1 MKVVNRIPKEIA
13 QIYLDYPQIGRRT
26 LIQKHGLSTHEA
38 RIFSWMMK
46 NGKVIYHHDLATQP
60 EDGGTKKAAI
70 LPDIHFPY
78 HDERALDIAIN
89 YVLKVGVDV
98 VIVPGDGVDCYQISY
113 WKTDPLRDPFH
124 VEVRKSIKFI
134 KYLTE
139 VFPDDTEKIWIEGNH
154 ELRLRNMLWS
164 KAREFAG
171 LPGMD
176 IPTIYEISKHGWNYV
191 SNFQLMQS
199 GLPPF
204 AIGKLF
210 VLHGQEIK
218 ISGGAV
224 NLAKLH
230 YDKNPV
236 TQINTH
242 HHQSQ
247 EYIISKMD
255 LQVDGSW
262 TTGCLCDLHPD
273 YAPANRWNHGLAIV
287 EYDSSGYFSVMN
299 KKIISGRVL

>member
-1 MKVVNRIPKEIA
+1 MKVVNEVPKEIA
-13 QIYLDYPQIGRRT
+13 QIYMDYPNIGRDT
-26 LIQKHGLSTHEA
+26 LTKDFGLSHHEA
-38 RIFSWMMK
+38 RIYSWIMK
-46 NGKVIYHHDLATQP
+46 NGKHIYHHDLATQP

-78 HDERALDIAIN
+78 HDQKALDVALN

-98 VIVPGDGVDCYQISY
+98 VVIPGDGVDCYQISF

-124 VEVRKSIKFI
+124 VEVSKSVKFI
-134 KYLTE
+134 EKLSAL
-139 VFPDDTEKIWIEGNH
+139 FPDEEKIWIEGNH
-154 ELRLRNMLWS
+154 ELRLRNMLWTR
-164 KAREFAG
+164 APEFAG
-171 LPGMD
+171 LPGID
-176 IPTIYEISKHGWNYV
+176 IPSIYKIKESGFNYV
-191 SNFQLMQS
+191 SNFQLFQS
-199 GLPPF
+199 GMKPF
-204 AIGKLF
+204 SIGKLF

-224 NLAKLH
+224 NFAKLH

-242 HHQSQ
+242 HHQTQ
-247 EYIISKMD
+247 EHITRKMD
-255 LQVDGSW
+255 LNTDGSW

-287 EYDSSGYFSVMN
+287 EYDSGGFFSVMN
-299 KKIISGRVL
+299 KKIIDGRVL